1 MKKRFTQEQIIGAIK
16 SYEAGRTVEDICRE
30 LGIAHGTFYNWRS
43 KYAGLEVN
51 VAKRLKSL
59 ELENNQLK
67 KLLAEKL
74 KESKALKDVLS
85 KKW

>member
-51 VAKRLKSL
+51 AAKRLKSL

-67 KLLAEKL
+67 KLLGEKL

>member
-1 MKKRFTQEQIIGAIK
+1 MKKRYTQEQIIRVIK
-16 SYEAGRTVEDICRE
+16 SHEAGRTIDDICRE

-43 KYAGLEVN
+43 RYTGLEVN
-51 VAKRLKSL
+51 EAKRLKSL

-67 KLLAEKL
+67 KVVGEQVLEI
-74 KESKALKDVLS
+74 KALKDVLS

>member
-1 MKKRFTQEQIIGAIK
+1 MIK
-16 SYEAGRTVEDICRE
+16 SHEAGRTIDDICRE

-43 KYAGLEVN
+43 RYTGLEVN
-51 VAKRLKSL
+51 EAKRLKSL

-67 KLLAEKL
+67 KVVGAQVLEI
-74 KESKALKDVLS
+74 KALKDVLS

>member
-1 MKKRFTQEQIIGAIK
+1 MKKRYTQEQIIRAIK
-16 SYEAGRTVEDICRE
+16 SHDAGRKLEDICRE
-30 LGIAHGTFYNWRS
+30 LGIAQGTFYNWRS

-51 VAKRLKSL
+51 EAKRLKHL

-67 KLLAEKL
+67 RLAGEQLLEIRAL
-74 KESKALKDVLS
+74 KEVLS

>member
-1 MKKRFTQEQIIGAIK
+1 MID
-16 SYEAGRTVEDICRE
+16 DICRE

-51 VAKRLKSL
+51 EAKRLKSL

-67 KLLAEKL
+67 KVVGEQVLEI
-74 KESKALKDVLS
+74 KALKDVLS
-85 KKW
+85 KKWCPRLAKEALCKT

>member
-1 MKKRFTQEQIIGAIK
+1 MKKRYTQEQIIRAIK
-16 SYEAGRTVEDICRE
+16 SHEAGRAIEDICRE

-43 KYAGLEVN
+43 RYTGLEVN
-51 VAKRLKSL
+51 EAKRLKSL

-67 KLLAEKL
+67 KVVGEQVLELR
-74 KESKALKDVLS
+74 ALKDVLS

>member
-1 MKKRFTQEQIIGAIK
+1 MKRKRFTEEQIIGAIK

-30 LGIAHGTFYNWRS
+30 LGIAHGTFYNWHS

-67 KLLAEKL
+67 KLLGEKL
-74 KESKALKDVLS
+74 KERKALKDVLS
-85 KKW
+85 KK